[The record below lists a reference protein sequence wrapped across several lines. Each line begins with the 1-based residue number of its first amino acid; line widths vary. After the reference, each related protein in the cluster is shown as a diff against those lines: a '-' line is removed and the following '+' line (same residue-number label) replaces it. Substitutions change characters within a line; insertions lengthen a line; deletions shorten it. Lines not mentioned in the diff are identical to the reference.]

1 MKRKLHRRTVIVPLG
16 LLACCSVALAQT
28 EALLEET
35 VVTASR
41 SAQTVFDAPGSIDL
55 VTREQIER
63 AGPQINISE
72 ALSTI
77 PGINVADRN
86 NYAQDL
92 QISIRGFGSRA
103 PFGVRGVRLMVDGLP
118 ITLPDGQGQ
127 TSQFAASS
135 TDRIEVL
142 KGPIAAL
149 YGNASGGVIQAFTRE
164 PSIKPE
170 WRATGFVGS
179 DDLYRSSVQY
189 SETRGDYGLVLDY
202 GALSSNGF
210 REYSAA
216 ERHHVNAKLVR
227 AHAAGKT
234 SFIVNALNQ
243 TKSEDPGTLTKTQFD
258 TNPYQAQGVNKTN
271 RAGKQF
277 VQSLAGLTHEQ
288 RLSDG
293 SELAL
298 RGFVATRDLDNPGN
312 GTTFIL
318 IDRLQW
324 GLGAQWSAT
333 ATAFGVPARVQ
344 LGAEFDAVADDRKA
358 RTNSSGIATGSITRD
373 EDNLSSATGLY
384 ARADWALSDDWTL
397 LTGLR
402 WTSVTHEI
410 KDRYFLEATPRDGS
424 GSRTYSGLSP
434 VVGLTR
440 HLGANANV
448 YVNVARSL
456 EAPTLNEVLYRDSGT
471 ASVNEFNSLLS
482 ASRSDQLEVGYKARG
497 DQWATQAAAFWVRT
511 EDEVVPNRLSSFAAN
526 WQNVDTSRR
535 GVEASYLRMLTKEF
549 RLDARATY
557 VNGRY
562 EQAATIQPSNVPVA
576 SGNRLTNIPS
586 SRISLDIAWSNF
598 QFNAKAS
605 RGQEAALE
613 LQSVGRIFVKSDNA
627 ERTNPYSL
635 VNLRYAVR
643 MPAWGGRLHG
653 FARANNLTNKKYA
666 SSTIGDQESLR
677 FYEPGAPRN
686 YLLGVNF
693 TQSW

>member
-164 PSIKPE
+164 PSIRPE

-410 KDRYFLEATPRDGS
+410 KDRIVSPDGS

-456 EAPTLNEVLYRDSGT
+456 EAPTLN
-471 ASVNEFNSLLS
+471 
-482 ASRSDQLEVGYKARG
+482 
-497 DQWATQAAAFWVRT
+497 
-511 EDEVVPNRLSSFAAN
+511 
-526 WQNVDTSRR
+526 
-535 GVEASYLRMLTKEF
+535 
-549 RLDARATY
+549 
-557 VNGRY
+557 
-562 EQAATIQPSNVPVA
+562 
-576 SGNRLTNIPS
+576 
-586 SRISLDIAWSNF
+586 
-598 QFNAKAS
+598 
-605 RGQEAALE
+605 
-613 LQSVGRIFVKSDNA
+613 
-627 ERTNPYSL
+627 
-635 VNLRYAVR
+635 
-643 MPAWGGRLHG
+643 
-653 FARANNLTNKKYA
+653 
-666 SSTIGDQESLR
+666 
-677 FYEPGAPRN
+677 
-686 YLLGVNF
+686 
-693 TQSW
+693 

>member
-1 MKRKLHRRTVIVPLG
+1 MKSPRLSKFH
-16 LLACCSVALAQT
+16 LLFCAAFSVAAGS
-28 EALLEET
+28 APRAET
-35 VVTASR
+35 VLDDVVVSASR
-41 SAQTVFDAPGSIDL
+41 SEQTIFDAPGSIDS
-55 VTREQIER
+55 VNRERIE
-63 AGPQINISE
+63 ASGPQINISE
-72 ALSTI
+72 SLGLV
-77 PGINVADRN
+77 PGINVANRN

-127 TSQFAASS
+127 TSQFAATS
-135 TDRIEVL
+135 TGRIEVL

-179 DDLYRSSVQY
+179 DDLYRSSIQY

-202 GALSSNGF
+202 GALSSGGF
-210 REYSAA
+210 REYSSA

-227 AHAAGKT
+227 THVAGKT
-234 SFIVNALNQ
+234 TFIVNALNQ
-243 TKSEDPGTLTKTQFD
+243 TKSDEPGTLIKSDFE
-258 TNPYQAQGVNKTN
+258 TNPYQAQSANKTN

-298 RGFVATRDLDNPGN
+298 RGFLATRDLDNPGN
-312 GTTFIL
+312 GATFIL

-324 GLGAQWSAT
+324 GIGAQWSST
-333 ATAFGVPARVQ
+333 ATAFGVPTRVQ
-344 LGAEFDAVADDRKA
+344 LGAEYDAVADDRKA
-358 RTNSSGIATGSITRD
+358 RTNTFGVATGNPTRD
-373 EDNLSSATGLY
+373 EDNLSSATGIY
-384 ARADWALSDDWTL
+384 ARADWALSEDWSL

-410 KDRYFLEATPRDGS
+410 KDRYFLENPTPRDGS

-434 VVGLTR
+434 VVGLTW
-440 HLGANANV
+440 HVGANANV

-456 EAPTLNEVLYRDSGT
+456 ETPTLNEVLYRENGG
-471 ASVNEFNSLLS
+471 VKNEFNSVLS
-482 ASRSDQLEVGYKARG
+482 EARSDQLEVGYKARG
-497 DQWATQAAAFWVRT
+497 DQWATQAAVFWVRT
-511 EDEVVPNRLSSFAAN
+511 EDEVVPNRLSSFQST
-526 WQNVDTSRR
+526 WQNVDTNRR
-535 GVEASYLRMLTKEF
+535 GAEASYLRDFSKEW
-549 RLDARATY
+549 RVTTQASY
-557 VNGRY
+557 VEGY
-562 EQAATIQPSNVPVA
+562 YAKSGSFVLGGGFT

-586 SRISLDIAWSNF
+586 SRISVDIAWSSS
-598 QFNAKAS
+598 QFKAKAT

-613 LQSVGRIFVKSDNA
+613 LQSVGRIFVRSDNT

-635 VNLRYAVR
+635 LSLRYAVR
-643 MPAWGGRLHG
+643 IPAWGGQLQG
-653 FARANNLTNKKYA
+653 LVRADNLANKKYA
-666 SSTIGDQESLR
+666 SSTVGDQSSAQY
-677 FYEPGAPRN
+677 YEPGAPRN
-686 YLLGVNF
+686 FLVGITYSVPL
-693 TQSW
+693 

>member
-164 PSIKPE
+164 PSIRPE

-243 TKSEDPGTLTKTQFD
+243 TKSEDPGTLNKSEFEATPTI
-258 TNPYQAQGVNKTN
+258 AVVNNKSN

-298 RGFVATRDLDNPGN
+298 RGFVATRDLKNPLASSSYG
-312 GTTFIL
+312 L

-344 LGAEFDAVADDRKA
+344 MGAEFDAVADDRKA

-402 WTSVTHEI
+402 WTTVTHEI
-410 KDRYFLEATPRDGS
+410 KDNFGDAENGS

-440 HLGANANV
+440 HFGANANV

-456 EAPTLNEVLYRDSGT
+456 EAPTLNEVLYKEVGGAPSN
-471 ASVNEFNSLLS
+471 VFNDLLS
-482 ASRSDQLEVGYKARG
+482 EARSDQLELGYKARG
-497 DQWATQAAAFWVRT
+497 VQWASQAAVFWVRT
-511 EDEVVPNRLSSFAAN
+511 KDEVVPFRLLASTST
-526 WQNVDTSRR
+526 WQNKDTSRR
-535 GVEASYLRMLTKEF
+535 GVEASYLREFSKEW
-549 RLDARATY
+549 RASTQASY
-557 VNGRY
+557 VEGRY
-562 EQAATIQPSNVPVA
+562 SEDGSFSGITGTFSA
-576 SGNRLTNIPS
+576 GNRLTNIPS
-586 SRISLDIAWSNF
+586 SRISLDIAWSSF

-613 LQSVGRIFVKSDNA
+613 LQSVGRIFVKSDNT

-666 SSTIGDQESLR
+666 SSTVGDQSFSR
-677 FYEPGAPRN
+677 FYEPGASRN
-686 YLLGVNF
+686 YLLGLNF